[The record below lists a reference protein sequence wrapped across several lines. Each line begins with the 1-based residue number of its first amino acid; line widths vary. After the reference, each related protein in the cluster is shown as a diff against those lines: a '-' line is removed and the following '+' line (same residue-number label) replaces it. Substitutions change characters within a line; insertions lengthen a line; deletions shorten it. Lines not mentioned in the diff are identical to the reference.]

1 MRLPMTRT
9 MIITVLIILTT
20 TTLVGCSKGD
30 KGAVMTNDLL
40 HRETKE
46 VTKVSAISQ
55 YQ

>member
-9 MIITVLIILTT
+9 MIITILLILAT

-40 HRETKE
+40 YESTTDKAI
-46 VTKVSAISQ
+46 TSAISQ